1 MQWGDRMIGLGKL
14 AFATSVAL
22 LAPAVATIASAQD
35 KPKGTITVWG
45 WNTAAEAME
54 HIVPDFNKQFP
65 DVQVKVVNM
74 GHPDVHDR
82 IAADC
87 AAGGTDMPDVTIVEN
102 QEAELLWSRFPE
114 CFADMKPLGYD
125 AYADKFPAFKK
136 TELTADGKVY
146 AMPWDSGP
154 VMMFYR
160 RDLYKAAGVDPAS
173 IETWDDFIAA
183 GKKVAATTDGKV
195 MMATIGKG
203 SDDEWFRMM
212 AVQNNCFYF
221 SLDGKSVTVN
231 QPGCVEALSKGKDIW
246 DAKILN
252 VGGWDQ
258 RIQSFKAS
266 ATASQIFGG
275 WYEGTIRSNAAD
287 QSGMWGA
294 YRMPAFKAGGNRA
307 SNNGGSS
314 LAISSA
320 SGNKAAAWAY
330 VSFALGTDAGQIG
343 MMKYRGLVPAL
354 LSATSDPYV
363 KEPQP
368 FWGGQPVWADMLA
381 TLPDIPTYRS
391 TAYYTDAT
399 GIMKV
404 VVNDYLDGKY
414 KSAKEALYAAAHQI
428 ADASGLPIKE

>member
-1 MQWGDRMIGLGKL
+1 MTGFGKL
-14 AFATSVAL
+14 ALAVSVTFL
-22 LAPAVATIASAQD
+22 ASAGATVADAQG
-35 KPKGTITVWG
+35 KPKGTVTVWG

-54 HIVPDFNKQFP
+54 HIVPDFNKQYP

-74 GHPDVHDR
+74 GHNDLHDR
-82 IAADC
+82 VAADC
-87 AAGGTDMPDVTIVEN
+87 AAGGTDMPDVSIVEN
-102 QEAELLWSRFPE
+102 QEAELLWNRFPD
-114 CFADMKPLGYD
+114 CFADLKPLGYE
-125 AYADKFPAFKK
+125 AFADKFPPFKK

-154 VMMFYR
+154 VMIFYR
-160 RDLYKAAGVDPAS
+160 RDLYKKAGVDPQS

-183 GKKVAATTDGKV
+183 GKKVAATDGALK
-195 MMATIGKG
+195 MATIGKG

-212 AVQNNCFYF
+212 AVQNDCFYF
-221 SLDGKSVTVN
+221 SNDGKSVTVN

-246 DAKILN
+246 DAGILN

-258 RIQSFKAS
+258 RIQYVKAS

-287 QSGMWGA
+287 QSGLWGA
-294 YRMPAFKAGGNRA
+294 YRMPALKSGGNRA
-307 SNNGGSS
+307 SNVGGSS
-314 LAISSA
+314 LAIASA
-320 SGNKAAAWAY
+320 SSNKEAAWAF
-330 VSFALGTDAGQIG
+330 VSYALGTDQGQIA
-343 MMKYRGLVPAL
+343 MTKYRGLVPAL
-354 LSATSDPYV
+354 LSSVDDPYV

-381 TLPDIPTYRS
+381 TLPSIKTYRS
-391 TAYYTDAT
+391 TPYYTDAT

-414 KSAKEALYAAAHQI
+414 KSAKEALDVGARQL
-428 ADASGLPIKE
+428 ADASGLPVKE